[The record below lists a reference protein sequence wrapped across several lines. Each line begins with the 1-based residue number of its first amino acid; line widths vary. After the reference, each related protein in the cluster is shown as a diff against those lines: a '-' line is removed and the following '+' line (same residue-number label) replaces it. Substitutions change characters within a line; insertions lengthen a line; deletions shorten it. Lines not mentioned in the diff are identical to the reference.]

1 MWAIEARGL
10 TKTFRKRRSLSTL
23 LFKPWARAVRVEA
36 LKGVDLMVPS
46 GKIVGLLGANGAGKS
61 TLIKILTSLISQ
73 TTGDARVNGYNVLS
87 EGGRVR
93 SSVGIV
99 TSDERSLYWRLTG
112 RENLNFFARLYGLPR
127 RRRLQRIGQVVNLMD
142 LGTKADHPVSSYS
155 SGMRQQLA
163 IARALLHDPP
173 LLFLDEPTR
182 SLDPAAAK
190 RLRNFVVQKLNRETG
205 KTVLIATHN
214 LAECE
219 EMCHL
224 VVVLRGGCVV
234 ARGTVKEVAGSL
246 LSTRTYV
253 LTVRGTADRPSP
265 APGAER
271 LEPGLF
277 RISRT
282 LPPEDGALGD
292 WIADLQGRG
301 FRIVDCRRPESPL
314 QRLFDPGISGEES

>member
-127 RRRLQRIGQVVNLMD
+127 RRRLQRIGQVVDLMD
-142 LGTKADHPVSSYS
+142 LGTKADHPVLSYS
-155 SGMRQQLA
+155 SGMRQRLA
-163 IARALLHDPP
+163 IARALLHDIP
-173 LLFLDEPTR
+173 LCCSWMNP
-182 SLDPAAAK
+182 
-190 RLRNFVVQKLNRETG
+190 
-205 KTVLIATHN
+205 
-214 LAECE
+214 
-219 EMCHL
+219 
-224 VVVLRGGCVV
+224 
-234 ARGTVKEVAGSL
+234 
-246 LSTRTYV
+246 
-253 LTVRGTADRPSP
+253 
-265 APGAER
+265 PGA
-271 LEPGLF
+271 
-277 RISRT
+277 
-282 LPPEDGALGD
+282 
-292 WIADLQGRG
+292 WI
-301 FRIVDCRRPESPL
+301 RRRRNGS
-314 QRLFDPGISGEES
+314 GISWCRN